1 MSDMEMTTLP
11 PQYSMSESSP
21 MSQSG
26 YELVSLM
33 GADNTSAQWQVVG
46 DDSQMLLAR
55 RRRMNDSLILHASQ
69 GQHHV

>member
-46 DDSQMLLAR
+46 DEDAYSYKDIHTKTEDS
-55 RRRMNDSLILHASQ
+55 
-69 GQHHV
+69 